1 MPCLRPIRL
10 SGWLCAD
17 TKEICWNCPRKLS
30 TGAYIESKEDSVLAV
45 TDAVLKELS
54 GDELRAEFES
64 FDSATHLRLEQAAAR
79 LADGRGIEA
88 DDLLHDAVVKSL
100 NGDRVCPRGV
110 PVAVFLFNV
119 MKSLAC
125 SALKTKRRSQRDEN
139 TDVYDDGKGDEN
151 SASHS
156 KSAEDLVLNAEAA
169 DQLIN
174 EMTEVFAEDEDA
186 QLVLMGLCQE
196 MSPDEIQADCNLSKT
211 DYNTIRRRI
220 RRKLNDR
227 YPKGWQS

>member
-1 MPCLRPIRL
+1 VSSGAFIR
-10 SGWLCAD
+10 SR
-17 TKEICWNCPRKLS
+17 E
-30 TGAYIESKEDSVLAV
+30 ESVLAV
-45 TDAVLKELS
+45 TDAVPKELL
-54 GDELRAEFES
+54 GDEIRAAIES

-88 DDLLHDAVVKSL
+88 DDLLHEAVVRSL
-100 NGDRVCPRGV
+100 KGDRVCPRDV

-125 SALKTKRRSQRDEN
+125 SALKTKRRSKRDEN
-139 TDVYDDGKGDEN
+139 TDVYDDGMGDEN
-151 SASHS
+151 SDSQ
-156 KSAEDLVLNAEAA
+156 SAEDLVLGAEAA
-169 DQLIN
+169 DELIN
-174 EMTEVFAEDEDA
+174 EMTELFAEDEDA